1 MAYALQSMLR
11 IRTMR
16 EDRASAD
23 LAAARQKVHQAEQ
36 TLEERKAELQEFEA
50 TKEERRDR
58 IYEAVMG
65 QTLTREELDRVFEGV
80 ARIDEEGVLKADN
93 VTMAASEL
101 KTREDEAEKAR
112 EGFVKASK
120 ERMKITEHKA
130 IWLAEEAKEQ
140 EHRQEVELEDFTG
153 KKNREKADDND
164 GN

>member
-23 LAAARQKVHQAEQ
+23 LAAARQKVRQAAQ
-36 TLEERKAELQEFEA
+36 VLEERKEELRVFEA

-65 QTLTREELDRVFEGV
+65 QSLTREELDRVLEGV

-93 VTMAASEL
+93 VTMAAGDL
-101 KTREDEAEKAR
+101 KEKEAQAEKAR

-130 IWLAEEAKEQ
+130 MWLADEAKEQ

-153 KKNREKADDND
+153 KKNKEKADDD